1 MLSRLPVM
9 QPTIGPPETTLE
21 TSCDSTEPEAKRTK
35 RSEEH
40 NPFAVFQEVRSRRS
54 RQPKTSRRA
63 ELRPCRSQ
71 IRDTL
76 DAHRQRETKWTTDAE
91 LGLLVELWGRM
102 ARREARTFD
111 FAFRSHQS
119 GETVDL
125 NFTKEAV
132 KRKLKQLKKVLKE
145 EHYAFPAHTPPD
157 EVAVMFPMYQQL
169 LDAGSRQEVRRRP
182 NHAPPRASD
191 NLRRARCADCEVRRV
206 RHVHVG
212 GAVNSNSI

>member
-91 LGLLVELWGRM
+91 LALLVELWGRM
-102 ARREARTFD
+102 ARREPRTFD

-145 EHYAFPAHTPPD
+145 EHYAFPAHTPPQTKWPSCFQCTSSSSTQ
-157 EVAVMFPMYQQL
+157 A
-169 LDAGSRQEVRRRP
+169 A
-182 NHAPPRASD
+182 AK
-191 NLRRARCADCEVRRV
+191 RCAGVQTTHHHALLTRLPTPQGELTW
-206 RHVHVG
+206 
-212 GAVNSNSI
+212 

>member
-9 QPTIGPPETTLE
+9 QPIDSQPEVTPTTG
-21 TSCDSTEPEAKRTK
+21 CDATEPEAKRTK

-40 NPFAVFQEVRSRRS
+40 NPFAVFQEVRSRTTRRS
-54 RQPKTSRRA
+54 KTSRRA
-63 ELRPCRSQ
+63 ELQPCRSQ

-145 EHYAFPAHTPPD
+145 EHYAFPAHTPPQTKWPSCFQCTSSSSTQ
-157 EVAVMFPMYQQL
+157 A
-169 LDAGSRQEVRRRP
+169 A
-182 NHAPPRASD
+182 AK
-191 NLRRARCADCEVRRV
+191 RCAGVQTTHHHALLTRLPTPQGELTW
-206 RHVHVG
+206 
-212 GAVNSNSI
+212 

>member
-9 QPTIGPPETTLE
+9 QPIDSQPEVTPTTG
-21 TSCDSTEPEAKRTK
+21 CDATEPEAKRTK

-40 NPFAVFQEVRSRRS
+40 NPFAVFQEVRSRTT
-54 RQPKTSRRA
+54 RQSKSSHHA
-63 ELRPCRSQ
+63 ELQPCRSQ
-71 IRDTL
+71 IRETL
-76 DAHRQRETKWTTDAE
+76 DANRQRETKWTTDGE
-91 LGLLVELWGRM
+91 LGLLMELWGRM
-102 ARREARTFD
+102 ARREPRTFD
-111 FAFRSHQS
+111 FAFRSHETS
-119 GETVDL
+119 ETVDL

-182 NHAPPRASD
+182 NQAPPRASD
-191 NLRRARCADCEVRRV
+191 NLRRARCATDHWMTGVPSHTAPRPSAC
-206 RHVHVG
+206 
-212 GAVNSNSI
+212 A

>member
-9 QPTIGPPETTLE
+9 QPTIGPPETTPE

-91 LGLLVELWGRM
+91 LALLVELWGRM

-111 FAFRSHQS
+111 LR
-119 GETVDL
+119 D
-125 NFTKEAV
+125 AV
-132 KRKLKQLKKVLKE
+132 
-145 EHYAFPAHTPPD
+145 
-157 EVAVMFPMYQQL
+157 
-169 LDAGSRQEVRRRP
+169 
-182 NHAPPRASD
+182 
-191 NLRRARCADCEVRRV
+191 
-206 RHVHVG
+206 
-212 GAVNSNSI
+212 